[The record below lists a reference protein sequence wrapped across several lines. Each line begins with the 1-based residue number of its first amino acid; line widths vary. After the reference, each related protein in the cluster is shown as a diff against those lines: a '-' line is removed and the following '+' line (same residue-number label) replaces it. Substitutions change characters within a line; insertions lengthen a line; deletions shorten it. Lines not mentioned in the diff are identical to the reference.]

1 VEATSSR
8 CRPAADPSCRDAAIA
23 IRGVRGFPR
32 RGGRA
37 DDAPL
42 VRRHDARR
50 TAARSRQP
58 ADPAAHEDR
67 RHRDRASAAALP
79 RHRLRAPRRGS
90 PARSGGLAARCD
102 RARGRRDRAPH
113 PHEPTPA
120 GRGRGRSAGHA
131 RSAFGNEVDE
141 ADRGAAGVPHDTAVL
156 EPQAADFVAL
166 SVSLAV
172 AVAVTALVSA
182 LASAYGLAGAAV
194 APRRVAVSR
203 PADACGRSCDAD
215 CSRRGFDA
223 GRRSAAARDAGPG
236 VDDAGPTR
244 RLPAPCAG
252 SGSGSGS
259 GPGPADSALRADAA
273 DAARAAL
280 DPAGLGHGRRQSRA
294 HRASGRKQRTRPLI
308 ARRRADAGACW
319 GVARRRAGRRCSA
332 RASQPRSALTWRRT
346 STLCGVCAATSATP

>member
-113 PHEPTPA
+113 PHEPTAA

-172 AVAVTALVSA
+172 AVTALVSA

-223 GRRSAAARDAGPG
+223 GRSAAARDAGPG

-244 RLPAPCAG
+244 RLPAPYA
-252 SGSGSGS
+252 GSGS
-259 GPGPADSALRADAA
+259 GPGPADSA
-273 DAARAAL
+273 RAAL
-280 DPAGLGHGRRQSRA
+280 DPAGLGNGRRQSRA